1 VKTVELVKKV
11 GGDVPV
17 ITGAGIESG
26 DDVRRAIEL
35 GTVGVLV
42 ASAIV
47 RAKDWRAKIMEI
59 AKALL

>member
-1 VKTVELVKKV
+1 
-11 GGDVPV
+11 V
-17 ITGAGIESG
+17 ITGAGIESS